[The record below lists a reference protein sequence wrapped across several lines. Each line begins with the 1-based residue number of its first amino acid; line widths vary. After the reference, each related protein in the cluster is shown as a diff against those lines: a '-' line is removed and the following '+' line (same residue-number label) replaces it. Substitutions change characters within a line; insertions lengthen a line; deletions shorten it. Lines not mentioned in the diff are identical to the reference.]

1 MIKEA
6 FQIRGV
12 ESNGQNK
19 TMLKNEMFVFFF
31 SPTRLAITNVGKSVR
46 KQATA
51 SITVASIHRYRLQ
64 RTT

>member
-19 TMLKNEMFVFFF
+19 TMLKNEMFFFF